1 MEYSGENN
9 LAIMK
14 FAKNYNKYLV
24 DLVVNVIPKKSLE
37 GGRNS

>member
-14 FAKNYNKYLV
+14 FAKNYNRYLV
-24 DLVVNVIPKKSLE
+24 DLVVNVIPKKSW